1 MITFVCRMRR
11 CTRVLVAL
19 AALGVLPLACSDA
32 PTSAPATSE
41 DACASPPLRG
51 AGFDV
56 YGGWKGAQTTATG
69 RFAVAEIDGVWWL
82 VTPEGHV
89 LFSNGVTGIDP
100 EGDVTGAGRTPYG
113 DNVLA
118 RHGSVEAWR
127 DATLAR
133 LCDLGVTTL
142 AAWTNSTLNL

>member
-1 MITFVCRMRR
+1 MIPFVRMLRR
-11 CTRVLVAL
+11 RTVAL
-19 AALGVLPLACSDA
+19 VSVAVLSALPLGCSDA
-32 PTSAPATSE
+32 PSSSNAASE

-56 YGGWKGAQTTATG
+56 YGGWKGVQTTATG

-100 EGDVTGAGRTPYG
+100 EGDVTGAGRMPYG

-118 RHGSVEAWR
+118 RYGSVEA
-127 DATLAR
+127 
-133 LCDLGVTTL
+133 
-142 AAWTNSTLNL
+142 